1 MPELFWFFY
10 HILDG
15 NGGFKVAK
23 KLKIEK
29 EKRKEKWNMSGLSDG
44 IIDTDMLTSS
54 HIEIFG
60 KNQIV
65 IEGCLGVF
73 EYRDDYL
80 HLKLQKGA
88 IILCGKSF
96 NISVFEEKR
105 ITVKGKISSIEFN

>member
-1 MPELFWFFY
+1 M
-10 HILDG
+10 
-15 NGGFKVAK
+15 AK

-29 EKRKEKWNMSGLSDG
+29 GKHKEKWNMSGLGDG
-44 IIDTDMLTSS
+44 IIDSDLLSGW

-80 HLKLQKGA
+80 HLKLEKGA
-88 IILCGKSF
+88 IILCGTGF

>member
-1 MPELFWFFY
+1 
-10 HILDG
+10 
-15 NGGFKVAK
+15 
-23 KLKIEK
+23 
-29 EKRKEKWNMSGLSDG
+29 MSGLGDG
-44 IIDTDMLTSS
+44 IIDSDLLSGW

-80 HLKLQKGA
+80 HLKLEKGA
-88 IILCGKSF
+88 IILCGTGF

>member
-1 MPELFWFFY
+1 M
-10 HILDG
+10 
-15 NGGFKVAK
+15 AK

-29 EKRKEKWNMSGLSDG
+29 EKHKEKWNMSGLGDG
-44 IIDTDMLTSS
+44 IIDSDLLSGW

-80 HLKLQKGA
+80 HLKLEKGA
-88 IILCGKSF
+88 IILCGTGF